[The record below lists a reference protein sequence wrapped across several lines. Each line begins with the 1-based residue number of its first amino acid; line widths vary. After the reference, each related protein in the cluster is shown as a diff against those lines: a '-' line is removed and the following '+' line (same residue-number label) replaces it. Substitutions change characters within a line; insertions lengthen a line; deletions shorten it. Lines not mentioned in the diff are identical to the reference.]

1 MAISKGYYTLNEC
14 RDKWTTL
21 ESLSFFTHRSVCAG
35 FVSVETKLGKD
46 QQGKWKIRHK
56 EKKLKYKHLEV

>member
-46 QQGKWKIRHK
+46 QYTFNK
-56 EKKLKYKHLEV
+56 ENER